1 MALDF
6 SRPKGSDISFE
17 RFRCFNGKVVMFVM
31 KDRDLLSALNNPIQQ
46 SLMFG
51 SRCLPLMDSCPA
63 ARQVF
68 GVLNYKRN
76 ALGGYPLP
84 V

>member
-1 MALDF
+1 
-6 SRPKGSDISFE
+6 
-17 RFRCFNGKVVMFVM
+17 MFVM

-63 ARQVF
+63 ALQVI
-68 GVLNYKRN
+68 GVMNYKRN
-76 ALGGYPLP
+76 SLGKIPLCWGEQNREKDFFHRK
-84 V
+84 

>member
-1 MALDF
+1 
-6 SRPKGSDISFE
+6 
-17 RFRCFNGKVVMFVM
+17 MFGM

-68 GVLNYKRN
+68 GIMKCKRIS
-76 ALGGYPLP
+76 LGGIPSRFRENKIGKNIFFMANRGYVLFI
-84 V
+84 